1 MTGNVHIK
9 QNQKSEFY
17 MLGPKIELIW
27 TDELIKKYPS
37 RKTRDKIAFE
47 IFGYIDKNYF
57 YDITDFPSSMSE
69 HFRKL
74 DYFDYLLNK
83 RPVFTIEKF
92 KKVFLVK
99 FLELD
104 KKDLYRFEIN
114 LTGSNIFSL
123 KLK

>member
-27 TDELIKKYPS
+27 TDELIKKYPT

-47 IFGYIDKNYF
+47 IFGYIDQNYF

>member
-1 MTGNVHIK
+1 MTENVQIK

-27 TDELIKKYPS
+27 TDELLKKYSS

-104 KKDLYRFEIN
+104 KKDLYRYEIN
-114 LTGSNIFSL
+114 LTGSNIFRL

>member
-1 MTGNVHIK
+1 MTGNVQIK

-27 TDELIKKYPS
+27 TDELLKKYSS

-57 YDITDFPSSMSE
+57 YDITDFPSCMSE

-114 LTGSNIFSL
+114 LTGSNIFRL

>member
-1 MTGNVHIK
+1 MTGNVQIK

-27 TDELIKKYPS
+27 ADELMKKYPT

-47 IFGYIDKNYF
+47 IFGYIDQNYF

-99 FLELD
+99 FLELY
-104 KKDLYRFEIN
+104 KKDLYRCEIN
-114 LTGSNIFSL
+114 LTGSNIFRL